1 MLSHPWGSFGASI
14 CTVTYIQVSRAPSEL
29 LAVCP
34 HRQESGQGHAAG
46 SFGALACTGLLA
58 PLFKQGGGKMTWL
71 SSIRIAH
78 LQMFFIDFVHWVVE
92 KSGGSNQIWSS
103 NQLSH
108 LIQNSEHGQGMP
120 GGDGSI
126 C

>member
-1 MLSHPWGSFGASI
+1 
-14 CTVTYIQVSRAPSEL
+14 V
-29 LAVCP
+29 
-34 HRQESGQGHAAG
+34 
-46 SFGALACTGLLA
+46 
-58 PLFKQGGGKMTWL
+58 L
-71 SSIRIAH
+71 SSIQIAH